1 MEINNGEEK
10 INRASLPMLSLTIP
24 LLFENG
30 FRILLSSV
38 DTFMLSSWSQKAV
51 AAAGMIGQYIFFI
64 QILFNVICIG
74 TSIVLSQYLGAKR
87 NKEAEQV
94 TQASVLMISLVALFI
109 MLLIFFGAAPL
120 LSLYSIEDDVR
131 HMVWQYLVILEA
143 LVLFMALN
151 MLQGTVLR
159 AYGYT
164 KDAMYIAIVAN
175 ILNILGN
182 AISLYG
188 FGLPVLG
195 IAGVAASSAFH
206 SLQRVSSSLYGFG
219 KRMSAFH

>member
-131 HMVWQYLVILEA
+131 HMAWQYLVIFGGFGA
-143 LVLFMALN
+143 FFMALN

-159 AYGYT
+159 
-164 KDAMYIAIVAN
+164 
-175 ILNILGN
+175 
-182 AISLYG
+182 
-188 FGLPVLG
+188 
-195 IAGVAASSAFH
+195 
-206 SLQRVSSSLYGFG
+206 
-219 KRMSAFH
+219 

>member
-74 TSIVLSQYLGAKR
+74 TSNVLSKYLGAKR
-87 NKEAEQV
+87 NKRR
-94 TQASVLMISLVALFI
+94 S
-109 MLLIFFGAAPL
+109 
-120 LSLYSIEDDVR
+120 R
-131 HMVWQYLVILEA
+131 
-143 LVLFMALN
+143 
-151 MLQGTVLR
+151 
-159 AYGYT
+159 
-164 KDAMYIAIVAN
+164 
-175 ILNILGN
+175 
-182 AISLYG
+182 
-188 FGLPVLG
+188 
-195 IAGVAASSAFH
+195 
-206 SLQRVSSSLYGFG
+206 
-219 KRMSAFH
+219 